1 MNINELT
8 RLTDKDLITSILNNY
23 FIVDYG
29 YINKVN
35 PDKTVNITHAI
46 KPTLMN
52 GEELPETTTD
62 NVEVLTLCGSGF
74 SIQLDYKAKD
84 KVLIL
89 GLKDYIKSVKDVEKA
104 ETAKAFIHYNR
115 STIKVIPLC
124 IFSDEAKVKIVC
136 NDGKMTIKTED
147 KLLLDGNN
155 FGGLTKTPELKNQ
168 LDVMSTRIDTIISAL
183 TNSQTVPQ
191 DGGAAYKAQ
200 ISAAISNL
208 PKEDFSQIESNKVYH
223 GDGN

>member
-74 SIQLDYKAKD
+74 SIQFDYKAKD

-89 GLKDYIKSVKDVEKA
+89 GLKDYIKSVEDVEKA
-104 ETAKAFIHYNR
+104 ETAKAFVHYNR

-124 IFSDEAKVKIVC
+124 IFNDEAKVKIVC
-136 NDGKMTIKTED
+136 NDGKMTINTED
-147 KLLLDGNN
+147 KLLLNGNN
-155 FGGLTKTPELKNQ
+155 LGGLTKAKELKNQ
-168 LDVMSTRIDTIISAL
+168 LEVMSTRIDTIISAL
-183 TNSQTVPQ
+183 ELSPVIPG
-191 DGGAAYKAQ
+191 DGGLSYKESITAALTG
-200 ISAAISNL
+200 L
-208 PKEDFSQIESNKVYH
+208 PKENFSNIESNKVYH
-223 GDGN
+223 GN

>member
-89 GLKDYIKSVKDVEKA
+89 GLKDYIKSVEDVEKA
-104 ETAKAFIHYNR
+104 ETAKAFVHYSR

-147 KLLLDGNN
+147 KLELNGNN
-155 FGGLTKTPELKNQ
+155 LGGLTKSQELKTQ
-168 LDVMSTRIDTIISAL
+168 LGVMSARIDAIINGL
-183 TNSQTVPQ
+183 TLSQTAPG
-191 DGGAAYKAQ
+191 DGGLTYKAG
-200 ISAAISNL
+200 ITTAVTGL
-208 PKEDFSQIESNKVYH
+208 PKEDFSNIANTKVFH
-223 GDGN
+223 GDKN